1 MKKSADI
8 LRLPV
13 ISISEGKQIGTVKDL
28 VIDASQG
35 AVVALV
41 IDDGSWYL
49 GAKLL
54 PFNAITGL
62 GESAVTVEAANI
74 LLPVTAIPRLEQLMS
89 AGVKVIGTRT
99 LTRSGH
105 MGGKVVE
112 ISIDETGHISFCE
125 VEENIGERIQ
135 IPTQQIVTF
144 GKDVLIVSDSV
155 DPSNRGTAGGRPMEG
170 LISRPAASAAVAY
183 VAPEYVPTPVAAVAP
198 PPSDDAAQLF
208 EEKQRRYL
216 LGKKVNRRISAN
228 DGSVIIEQGNEITED
243 ILQRIRDE
251 DKMIELTMTLRL

>member
-13 ISISEGKQIGTVKDL
+13 ISISEGKQVGTVKDL

-41 IDDGSWYL
+41 VDDGSWYL
-49 GAKLL
+49 GAKVL

-62 GESAVTVEAANI
+62 GESAVTVEGTSNLI
-74 LLPVTAIPRLEQLMS
+74 PVSTLPRIEQLMA

-112 ISIDETGHISFCE
+112 IVIDESGRINTCE
-125 VEENIGERIQ
+125 VEENIGERIM
-135 IPTQQIVTF
+135 IPVQQIVTF
-144 GKDVLIVSDSV
+144 GKDVLIVNEAM
-155 DPSNRGTAGGRPMEG
+155 DPSGRSTLGM
-170 LISRPAASAAVAY
+170 RQPAAASYA
-183 VAPEYVPTPVAAVAP
+183 APEPSAP
-198 PPSDDAAQLF
+198 PAPPAPAPGASDDAAQLF

-216 LGKKVNRRISAN
+216 LGKRVNRRIAAA
-228 DGSVIIEQGNEITED
+228 DGSVIIEQGGEITEEV
-243 ILQRIRDE
+243 LQRIREE
-251 DKMIELTMTLRL
+251 DKMIELTMNLRL

>member
-13 ISISEGKQIGTVKDL
+13 ISISEGKQVGTVKDL
-28 VIDASQG
+28 VIDAAQG

-41 IDDGSWYL
+41 VDDGSWYL

-62 GESAVTVEAANI
+62 GESAVTVETTNVI
-74 LLPVTAIPRLEQLMS
+74 IPVTTISRLEQFMS

-112 ISIDETGHISFCE
+112 ITIDETGRISSCE

-135 IPTQQIVTF
+135 ISVQQIVTF
-144 GKDVLIVSDSV
+144 GKDVLIISDSA
-155 DPSNRGTAGGRPMEG
+155 DPSGRGPIGGRPMEG
-170 LISRPAASAAVAY
+170 LVSRTAPVNAYASADETAASVISPAAPAQ
-183 VAPEYVPTPVAAVAP
+183 
-198 PPSDDAAQLF
+198 SDDAAQLF

-216 LGKKVNRRISAN
+216 LGKRVNRRISAN
-228 DGSVIIEQGNEITED
+228 DGSIIIEQGSEITED
-243 ILQRIRDE
+243 VLQRIREE
-251 DKMIELTMTLRL
+251 DKMIELTMNLRL

>member
-13 ISISEGKQIGTVKDL
+13 ISISEGKQVGTVKDL

-41 IDDGSWYL
+41 VDDGSWYL
-49 GAKLL
+49 GAKVL

-62 GESAVTVEAANI
+62 GESAVTVEGTSNLI
-74 LLPVTAIPRLEQLMS
+74 PVSTLPRIEQLMS
-89 AGVKVIGTRT
+89 AGVKVIGSRT

-112 ISIDETGHISFCE
+112 IVIDESGRINTCE
-125 VEENIGERIQ
+125 VEENIGERIM
-135 IPTQQIVTF
+135 IPVQQIVTF
-144 GKDVLIVSDSV
+144 GKDVLIVNEAM
-155 DPSNRGTAGGRPMEG
+155 DPSGRSTLGM
-170 LISRPAASAAVAY
+170 RQPAAASYA
-183 VAPEYVPTPVAAVAP
+183 APEPSAP
-198 PPSDDAAQLF
+198 PASPAPAPAASDDAAQLF

-216 LGKKVNRRISAN
+216 LGKRVNRRIAAA
-228 DGSVIIEQGNEITED
+228 DGSVIIEQGGEITEEV
-243 ILQRIRDE
+243 LQRIREE
-251 DKMIELTMTLRL
+251 DKMIELTMNLRL

>member
-13 ISISEGKQIGTVKDL
+13 ISISEGKQVGTVKDL

-41 IDDGSWYL
+41 VDDGSWYL
-49 GAKLL
+49 GAKVL

-62 GESAVTVEAANI
+62 GESAVTVEGTSNLI
-74 LLPVTAIPRLEQLMS
+74 PVSTLPRIEQLMA

-112 ISIDETGHISFCE
+112 IMIDESGRINTCE
-125 VEENIGERIQ
+125 VEENIGERFM
-135 IPTQQIVTF
+135 IPVQQIVTF
-144 GKDVLIVSDSV
+144 GKDVLIVNEAM
-155 DPSNRGTAGGRPMEG
+155 DPSGRSTLGM
-170 LISRPAASAAVAY
+170 RQPAAASYA
-183 VAPEYVPTPVAAVAP
+183 APEPSAP
-198 PPSDDAAQLF
+198 PAPPAPAPGASDDAAQLF

-216 LGKKVNRRISAN
+216 LGKRVNRRIAAA
-228 DGSVIIEQGNEITED
+228 DGSVIIEQGGEITEEV
-243 ILQRIRDE
+243 LQRIREE
-251 DKMIELTMTLRL
+251 DKMIELTMNLRL

>member
-13 ISISEGKQIGTVKDL
+13 ISISEGKQVGTVKDL

-41 IDDGSWYL
+41 VDDGSWYL
-49 GAKLL
+49 GAKVL

-62 GESAVTVEAANI
+62 GESAVTVEGTSNLI
-74 LLPVTAIPRLEQLMS
+74 PVSTLPRIEQLMS
-89 AGVKVIGTRT
+89 AGVKVIGSRT

-112 ISIDETGHISFCE
+112 IAIDESGRINTCE
-125 VEENIGERIQ
+125 VEESIGERIL
-135 IPTQQIVTF
+135 IPVQQIVTF
-144 GKDVLIVSDSV
+144 GKDVLIINEAV
-155 DPSNRGTAGGRPMEG
+155 DPSGRGSMGVRQ
-170 LISRPAASAAVAY
+170 PAA
-183 VAPEYVPTPVAAVAP
+183 APYIMNESVVTQATPQSVPVA
-198 PPSDDAAQLF
+198 SDDAAQLF

-216 LGKKVNRRISAN
+216 LGKRVNRRITAA
-228 DGSVIIEQGNEITED
+228 DGSVIIEQGSEITEES
-243 ILQRIRDE
+243 LQRIREE
-251 DKMIELTMTLRL
+251 DKMIELTMNLRL

>member
-13 ISISEGKQIGTVKDL
+13 ISISEGKQVGTVKDL
-28 VIDASQG
+28 VIDAAQG

-41 IDDGSWYL
+41 VDDGSWYL
-49 GAKLL
+49 GAKVI

-62 GESAVTVEAANI
+62 GESAVTVESTSI
-74 LLPVTAIPRLEQLMS
+74 LIPVATIPRLEQLMS

-112 ISIDETGHISFCE
+112 ISIDETGRITSCE
-125 VEENIGERIQ
+125 VEEGIGDKIQ
-135 IPTQQIVTF
+135 IPMQQIVTF
-144 GKDVLIVSDSV
+144 GKDVLIISETM
-155 DPSNRGTAGGRPMEG
+155 DPVHRGPVGGRPMEG
-170 LISRPAASAAVAY
+170 LISRTAPVSAYPAQEEAPVSPVMSAPSVVPADEAS
-183 VAPEYVPTPVAAVAP
+183 
-198 PPSDDAAQLF
+198 QLF

-216 LGKKVNRRISAN
+216 LG
-228 DGSVIIEQGNEITED
+228 
-243 ILQRIRDE
+243 
-251 DKMIELTMTLRL
+251 

>member
-13 ISISEGKQIGTVKDL
+13 ISISEGKQVGTVKDL

-49 GAKLL
+49 GAKVL

-62 GESAVTVEAANI
+62 GESAVTVEGTSNLI
-74 LLPVTAIPRLEQLMS
+74 PVSTLPRIEQLMA

-99 LTRSGH
+99 LTRAGH

-112 ISIDETGHISFCE
+112 IAIDETGRINSCE
-125 VEENIGERIQ
+125 VEESIGERIL
-135 IPTQQIVTF
+135 ISVQQIVTF
-144 GKDVLIVSDSV
+144 GKDVLIISETADTSGRGLGMRQPTSNHYVVTDAV
-155 DPSNRGTAGGRPMEG
+155 TTQTTPSP
-170 LISRPAASAAVAY
+170 SPAA
-183 VAPEYVPTPVAAVAP
+183 
-198 PPSDDAAQLF
+198 SDDAAQLF

-216 LGKKVNRRISAN
+216 LGKRVNRRIASA
-228 DGSVIIEQGNEITED
+228 DGIVIIEQGGEITEE
-243 ILQRIRDE
+243 ILQRVREE
-251 DKMIELTMTLRL
+251 DKMIELTMNLRL

>member
-41 IDDGSWYL
+41 VDDGSWYL

-62 GESAVTVEAANI
+62 GESAVTVESTGNLIAVA
-74 LLPVTAIPRLEQLMS
+74 TIPRLEQLMS

-112 ISIDETGHISFCE
+112 ITIDETGRINNCE
-125 VEENIGERIQ
+125 VEENIGERFQ
-135 IPTQQIVTF
+135 IPIQQVVTF
-144 GKDVLIVSDSV
+144 GKDVLIVSDAADS
-155 DPSNRGTAGGRPMEG
+155 SGRGSAGGRPMDG
-170 LISRPAASAAVAY
+170 LVSRTAPTSNFVGQDVPGVA
-183 VAPEYVPTPVAAVAP
+183 TPQN
-198 PPSDDAAQLF
+198 SNDDAAQLF

-216 LGKKVNRRISAN
+216 LGKKVNRRITAN
-228 DGSVIIEQGNEITED
+228 DGSIIIEQGNEITEE
-243 ILQRIRDE
+243 ILQKVRDE
-251 DKMIELTMTLRL
+251 DKMIELTMNLRL

>member
-13 ISISEGKQIGTVKDL
+13 ISISEGKQVGTVKDL
-28 VIDASQG
+28 VIDAAQG

-41 IDDGSWYL
+41 VDDGSWYL
-49 GAKLL
+49 GAKVV

-62 GESAVTVEAANI
+62 GESAVTVESTSI
-74 LLPVTAIPRLEQLMS
+74 LIPVATIPRLEQLMS

-112 ISIDETGHISFCE
+112 ISIDETGRITSCE
-125 VEENIGERIQ
+125 VEEGIGDKIQ
-135 IPTQQIVTF
+135 IPMQQIVTF
-144 GKDVLIVSDSV
+144 GKDVLIISETM
-155 DPSNRGTAGGRPMEG
+155 DPVHRGPVGGRPMEG
-170 LISRPAASAAVAY
+170 LISRTAPVSAYPAQEEAPVSPVMSAPSVVPADEAS
-183 VAPEYVPTPVAAVAP
+183 
-198 PPSDDAAQLF
+198 QLF

-216 LGKKVNRRISAN
+216 LGKRVNRRITAN
-228 DGSVIIEQGNEITED
+228 DGSIIIDQGNEVTEE
-243 ILQRIRDE
+243 ILQRVREE
-251 DKMIELTMTLRL
+251 DKMIELTMNLRL

>member
-28 VIDASQG
+28 VIDAAQG

-49 GAKLL
+49 GAKVL

-62 GESAVTVEAANI
+62 GESAVTVEATSNLI
-74 LLPVTAIPRLEQLMS
+74 PVSTLPRIEQLMA

-105 MGGKVVE
+105 MGGKVIEVM
-112 ISIDETGHISFCE
+112 IDETGRISFCE
-125 VEENIGERIQ
+125 VEEGIGERFQ
-135 IPTQQIVTF
+135 IPVQQIITF
-144 GKDVLIVSDSV
+144 GKDVLIISETPD
-155 DPSNRGTAGGRPMEG
+155 AGGRG
-170 LISRPAASAAVAY
+170 GVVSRTAPNNYAPAETYSAASLN
-183 VAPEYVPTPVAAVAP
+183 PVPTPIA
-198 PPSDDAAQLF
+198 SDDAAQLF

-216 LGKKVNRRISAN
+216 LGKRVNRRITGN
-228 DGSVIIEQGNEITED
+228 DGTVIIEQGSEITEEV
-243 ILQRIRDE
+243 LQRIREE
-251 DKMIELTMTLRL
+251 DKMIELTMNLRL

>member
-28 VIDASQG
+28 VIEASQG

-41 IDDGSWYL
+41 VDDGSWYL
-49 GAKLL
+49 GAKVL

-62 GESAVTVEAANI
+62 GESAVTVEGTSNLI
-74 LLPVTAIPRLEQLMS
+74 PVSTLPRIEQLLA
-89 AGVKVIGTRT
+89 AGVKVVGTRT

-112 ISIDETGHISFCE
+112 ILLDETGRIVSCE
-125 VEENIGERIQ
+125 VEESIGERFT
-135 IPTQQIVTF
+135 IPVQQIITF
-144 GKDVLIVSDSV
+144 GKDVLIINESTDS
-155 DPSNRGTAGGRPMEG
+155 PGRGSSAGMRP
-170 LISRPAASAAVAY
+170 
-183 VAPEYVPTPVAAVAP
+183 VAPNNAYGAQDSFATPTASPN
-198 PPSDDAAQLF
+198 SMLGTTDDAAQLF

-216 LGKKVNRRISAN
+216 LGKRVNRRISGN
-228 DGSVIIEQGNEITED
+228 DGSVIIEQGSEITED
-243 ILQRIRDE
+243 ILQRIRE
-251 DKMIELTMTLRL
+251 QDKMIELTMNLRL

>member
-13 ISISEGKQIGTVKDL
+13 ISISEGKQVGTVKDL

-41 IDDGSWYL
+41 VDDGSWYL
-49 GAKLL
+49 GAKVL

-62 GESAVTVEAANI
+62 GESAVTVESTSSLIAVA
-74 LLPVTAIPRLEQLMS
+74 TIPRLEQLMS
-89 AGVKVIGTRT
+89 VGVKVIGTRT

-112 ISIDETGHISFCE
+112 IAIDETGHINSCE
-125 VEENIGERIQ
+125 VEENIGERFQ
-135 IPTQQIVTF
+135 ISVQQIVTF
-144 GKDVLIVSDSV
+144 GKDVLIVSDSA
-155 DPSNRGTAGGRPMEG
+155 DPSGRGPGSGRPMEG
-170 LISRPAASAAVAY
+170 IVSRSIPTNSFGGAETVNVPAMPATVASG
-183 VAPEYVPTPVAAVAP
+183 E
-198 PPSDDAAQLF
+198 DAAQLF

-228 DGSVIIEQGNEITED
+228 DGSIIIEQGNEITEET
-243 ILQRIRDE
+243 LQRVRDE
-251 DKMIELTMTLRL
+251 DKMIELTMNLRL

>member
-13 ISISEGKQIGTVKDL
+13 ISISEGKQVGTVKDL
-28 VIDASQG
+28 VIDAAQG

-41 IDDGSWYL
+41 VDDGSWYL
-49 GAKLL
+49 GAKVL

-62 GESAVTVEAANI
+62 GESAVTVEATSNLI
-74 LLPVTAIPRLEQLMS
+74 PVATIPRLEQLLS

-99 LTRSGH
+99 LSRSGH

-112 ISIDETGHISFCE
+112 ITIDETGRISSCE
-125 VEENIGERIQ
+125 VEENIGERSQ
-135 IPTQQIVTF
+135 ISVQQIVTF
-144 GKDVLIVSDSV
+144 GKDVLIISDLA
-155 DPSNRGTAGGRPMEG
+155 DPSSRGPVGGRPMEG
-170 LISRPAASAAVAY
+170 LVSRSAPVGTYTAPD
-183 VAPEYVPTPVAAVAP
+183 VAPAPASYSSAP
-198 PPSDDAAQLF
+198 PADDAAQLF

-228 DGSVIIEQGNEITED
+228 DGSILIEQGNEITEE
-243 ILQRIRDE
+243 ILHRVREE
-251 DKMIELTMTLRL
+251 DKMIELTMNLRL

>member
-13 ISISEGKQIGTVKDL
+13 ISISEGKQVGTVKDL
-28 VIDASQG
+28 VIDAAQG

-41 IDDGSWYL
+41 VDDGSWYL

-54 PFNAITGL
+54 PFNAITGV
-62 GESAVTVEAANI
+62 GESAVTVETTNVI
-74 LLPVTAIPRLEQLMS
+74 IPVTTISRLEQFMS

-112 ISIDETGHISFCE
+112 ITIDETGRIISCE

-135 IPTQQIVTF
+135 ISVQQIVTF
-144 GKDVLIVSDSV
+144 GKDVLIISDSA
-155 DPSNRGTAGGRPMEG
+155 DPSGRGPIGGRPMEG
-170 LISRPAASAAVAY
+170 LVSRTAPVNAYASADETAASVISPAAPAQ
-183 VAPEYVPTPVAAVAP
+183 
-198 PPSDDAAQLF
+198 SDDAAQLF

-216 LGKKVNRRISAN
+216 LGKRVNRRISAN
-228 DGSVIIEQGNEITED
+228 DGSIIIEQGSEITED
-243 ILQRIRDE
+243 VLQRIREE
-251 DKMIELTMTLRL
+251 DKMIELTMNLRL

>member
-13 ISISEGKQIGTVKDL
+13 ISISEGKQVGTVKDL

-49 GAKLL
+49 GAKVL

-62 GESAVTVEAANI
+62 GESAVTVEGTSNLI
-74 LLPVTAIPRLEQLMS
+74 PVSTLPRIEQLMA

-99 LTRSGH
+99 LTKAGH

-112 ISIDETGHISFCE
+112 IAIDETGRINTCE
-125 VEENIGERIQ
+125 VEESIGERIMV
-135 IPTQQIVTF
+135 PVQQIVTF
-144 GKDVLIVSDSV
+144 GKDVLIISESV
-155 DPSNRGTAGGRPMEG
+155 DLSGRGSVGMRPTVTNSYAPSEPV
-170 LISRPAASAAVAY
+170 SVQAA
-183 VAPEYVPTPVAAVAP
+183 PVAAAT
-198 PPSDDAAQLF
+198 DDAAQLF

-216 LGKKVNRRISAN
+216 LGKRVNRRITSA
-228 DGSVIIEQGNEITED
+228 DGAVIIEQGSEITED
-243 ILQRIRDE
+243 ILQRIREE
-251 DKMIELTMTLRL
+251 DKMIELTMNLRL

>member
-49 GAKLL
+49 GAKVL

-62 GESAVTVEAANI
+62 GESAVTVENQGN
-74 LLPVTAIPRLEQLMS
+74 LVPVATIPRLEQLMS
-89 AGVKVIGTRT
+89 AGVKVIGSRT
-99 LTRSGH
+99 LTRSGQ

-112 ISIDETGHISFCE
+112 LAVDETGRIVSCE
-125 VEENIGERIQ
+125 VEEGIGDRILIQ
-135 IPTQQIVTF
+135 VQQIVTF
-144 GKDVLIVSDSV
+144 GKDVLIITDFADS
-155 DPSNRGTAGGRPMEG
+155 SGRGPLGGRPMEG
-170 LISRPAASAAVAY
+170 LVSRPVPAVGYA
-183 VAPEYVPTPVAAVAP
+183 APEAAAP
-198 PPSDDAAQLF
+198 IAAPDDAALLF

-216 LGKKVNRRISAN
+216 IGKKVNRRISAN
-228 DGSVIIEQGNEITED
+228 DGSILIEQGGEITEE
-243 ILQRIRDE
+243 ILQRVRDE
-251 DKMIELTMTLRL
+251 DKMIELTMNLRL

>member
-13 ISISEGKQIGTVKDL
+13 ISISEGKQVGTVKDL
-28 VIDASQG
+28 VIDAAQG

-41 IDDGSWYL
+41 VDDGTWYL
-49 GAKLL
+49 GAKVL

-62 GESAVTVEAANI
+62 GESAVTVEAASNLI
-74 LLPVTAIPRLEQLMS
+74 PVATVPRLEQLIS
-89 AGVKVIGTRT
+89 VGVKVIGTRT

-112 ISIDETGHISFCE
+112 ITLDETGRISSCE
-125 VEENIGERIQ
+125 IEENIGDRSQ
-135 IPTQQIVTF
+135 ISVQQIVTF
-144 GKDVLIVSDSV
+144 GKDVLIISDSA
-155 DPSNRGTAGGRPMEG
+155 DPSGRGPIGGRPMEG
-170 LISRPAASAAVAY
+170 LVSRSAPVGSYAAPEIAPASATY
-183 VAPEYVPTPVAAVAP
+183 SSTPPT
-198 PPSDDAAQLF
+198 DDAAQLF

-228 DGSVIIEQGNEITED
+228 DGSIIIEQGNEITEE
-243 ILQRIRDE
+243 ILHRVREE
-251 DKMIELTMTLRL
+251 DKMIELTMNLRL

>member
-13 ISISEGKQIGTVKDL
+13 ISISEGKQVGTVKDL

-41 IDDGSWYL
+41 VDDGSWYL
-49 GAKLL
+49 GAKVL

-62 GESAVTVEAANI
+62 GESAVTVEGTSNLI
-74 LLPVTAIPRLEQLMS
+74 PVSTLPRIEQLMA

-99 LTRSGH
+99 LTRAGQ

-112 ISIDETGHISFCE
+112 VSLDETGRINTCE
-125 VEENIGERIQ
+125 VEESIGERIL
-135 IPTQQIVTF
+135 IPVQQIVTF
-144 GKDVLIVSDSV
+144 GKDVLIISESV
-155 DPSNRGTAGGRPMEG
+155 DSAGRGTMGVRTPANAYSMNEAAPAQ
-170 LISRPAASAAVAY
+170 PAASA
-183 VAPEYVPTPVAAVAP
+183 PVAT
-198 PPSDDAAQLF
+198 DDAAQLF

-216 LGKKVNRRISAN
+216 LGKRVNRRITSA
-228 DGSVIIEQGNEITED
+228 DGSVIIEQGSEITEE
-243 ILQRIRDE
+243 ILQRIREE
-251 DKMIELTMTLRL
+251 DKMIELTMNLRL

>member
-13 ISISEGKQIGTVKDL
+13 ISISEGKQVGTVKDL

-41 IDDGSWYL
+41 VDDGSWYL
-49 GAKLL
+49 GAKVL

-62 GESAVTVEAANI
+62 GESAVTVEGTSNLI
-74 LLPVTAIPRLEQLMS
+74 PVSTLPRIEQLMA

-99 LTRSGH
+99 LTKAGH

-112 ISIDETGHISFCE
+112 IAIDETGRINTCE
-125 VEENIGERIQ
+125 VEENIGERIM
-135 IPTQQIVTF
+135 IPVQQIVTF
-144 GKDVLIVSDSV
+144 GKDVLIISESIELSGRGSVGMRPIVTNSYTPSEPVSV
-155 DPSNRGTAGGRPMEG
+155 Q
-170 LISRPAASAAVAY
+170 SA
-183 VAPEYVPTPVAAVAP
+183 PVATTT
-198 PPSDDAAQLF
+198 DDAAQLF

-216 LGKKVNRRISAN
+216 LGKRVNRRITSA
-228 DGSVIIEQGNEITED
+228 DGDVIIEQGSEITED
-243 ILQRIRDE
+243 ILQRIREE
-251 DKMIELTMTLRL
+251 DKMIELTMNLRL

>member
-28 VIDASQG
+28 VIEASQG

-41 IDDGSWYL
+41 VDDGSWYL
-49 GAKLL
+49 GAKVL

-62 GESAVTVEAANI
+62 GESAVTVEGTSNLI
-74 LLPVTAIPRLEQLMS
+74 PVSTLPRIEQLLA

-112 ISIDETGHISFCE
+112 ILLDETGRINSCE
-125 VEENIGERIQ
+125 IEESIGERFA
-135 IPTQQIVTF
+135 IPVQQIITF
-144 GKDVLIVSDSV
+144 GKDVLIINEATDSMG
-155 DPSNRGTAGGRPMEG
+155 RG
-170 LISRPAASAAVAY
+170 SAAGMR
-183 VAPEYVPTPVAAVAP
+183 PVAAINAYAGQDSFSAP
-198 PPSDDAAQLF
+198 HASVNSLMGSSDDAAQLF

-216 LGKKVNRRISAN
+216 LGKRVNRRISAT
-228 DGSVIIEQGNEITED
+228 DGSVIIEQGSEITED
-243 ILQRIRDE
+243 ILQRIREE
-251 DKMIELTMTLRL
+251 DKMIELTMNLRL

>member
-13 ISISEGKQIGTVKDL
+13 ISISEGKQVGTVKDL

-41 IDDGSWYL
+41 VDDGSWYL
-49 GAKLL
+49 GAKVL

-62 GESAVTVEAANI
+62 GESAVTVEGTSNLI
-74 LLPVTAIPRLEQLMS
+74 PVSTLPRIEQLMA

-112 ISIDETGHISFCE
+112 IVIDESGRINTCE
-125 VEENIGERIQ
+125 VEENIGERIM
-135 IPTQQIVTF
+135 IPVQQIVTF
-144 GKDVLIVSDSV
+144 GKDVLIVNEAM
-155 DPSNRGTAGGRPMEG
+155 DPSGRSTLGM
-170 LISRPAASAAVAY
+170 RQPAAASYA
-183 VAPEYVPTPVAAVAP
+183 APEPSAP
-198 PPSDDAAQLF
+198 PASPAPAPAASDDAAQLF

-216 LGKKVNRRISAN
+216 LGKRVNRRIAAT
-228 DGSVIIEQGNEITED
+228 DGSVIIEQGGEITEEV
-243 ILQRIRDE
+243 LQRIREE
-251 DKMIELTMTLRL
+251 DKMIELTMNLRL

>member
-13 ISISEGKQIGTVKDL
+13 ISISEGKQVGTVKDL

-41 IDDGSWYL
+41 VDDGSWYL
-49 GAKLL
+49 GAKVL

-62 GESAVTVEAANI
+62 GESAVTVESTSSLIAVA
-74 LLPVTAIPRLEQLMS
+74 TIPRLEQLMS
-89 AGVKVIGTRT
+89 VGVKVIGTRT

-112 ISIDETGHISFCE
+112 IAIDETGRINSCE

-135 IPTQQIVTF
+135 ISVQQIVTF
-144 GKDVLIVSDSV
+144 GKDVLIVSDSA
-155 DPSNRGTAGGRPMEG
+155 DPSGRGPGSGRPMEG
-170 LISRPAASAAVAY
+170 IVSRSIPTNSFSGAETGVVPTMPAAVA
-183 VAPEYVPTPVAAVAP
+183 
-198 PPSDDAAQLF
+198 SGDDAAQLF

-228 DGSVIIEQGNEITED
+228 DGSIIIEQGNEITEET
-243 ILQRIRDE
+243 LQRVRDE
-251 DKMIELTMTLRL
+251 DKMIELTMNLRL

>member
-13 ISISEGKQIGTVKDL
+13 ISISEGKQVGTVKDL

-41 IDDGSWYL
+41 VDDGSWYL
-49 GAKLL
+49 GAKVL

-62 GESAVTVEAANI
+62 GESAVTVEGTSNLI
-74 LLPVTAIPRLEQLMS
+74 PVSTLPRIEQLMA

-99 LTRSGH
+99 LTKAGH

-112 ISIDETGHISFCE
+112 IAIDETGRINTCE
-125 VEENIGERIQ
+125 VEENIGERIMV
-135 IPTQQIVTF
+135 PVQQIMTF
-144 GKDVLIVSDSV
+144 GKDVLIISESV
-155 DPSNRGTAGGRPMEG
+155 DMSGRGSAGMRP
-170 LISRPAASAAVAY
+170 IVTNSY
-183 VAPEYVPTPVAAVAP
+183 APNEPVSVQSSPVAAVT
-198 PPSDDAAQLF
+198 DDAAQLF

-216 LGKKVNRRISAN
+216 LGKRVNRRITSA
-228 DGSVIIEQGNEITED
+228 DGTVIIEQGSEITED
-243 ILQRIRDE
+243 ILQRIREE
-251 DKMIELTMTLRL
+251 DKMIELTMNLRL

>member
-13 ISISEGKQIGTVKDL
+13 ISISEGKQVGTIKDL

-41 IDDGSWYL
+41 VDDGSWYL

-62 GESAVTVEAANI
+62 GESAVTVEATTTLI
-74 LLPVTAIPRLEQLMS
+74 PVSTVPRLEQLMS

-99 LTRSGH
+99 LTRSGQ

-112 ISIDETGHISFCE
+112 FSLEETGRIVSCE
-125 VEENIGERIQ
+125 VEETIGERYQ
-135 IPTQQIVTF
+135 IPVQQIITF
-144 GKDVLIVSDSV
+144 GKDMLIIQDSAE
-155 DPSNRGTAGGRPMEG
+155 PAGRGPIGGRPMEG
-170 LISRPAASAAVAY
+170 LVSRPVATAAFGAT
-183 VAPEYVPTPVAAVAP
+183 EPVAVPMAAP
-198 PPSDDAAQLF
+198 VEDAAQLF

-216 LGKKVNRRISAN
+216 IGKRVNRRISAN
-228 DGSVIIEQGNEITED
+228 DGTVILEQGGEITEE
-243 ILQRIRDE
+243 ILHRIREE
-251 DKMIELTMTLRL
+251 DKMIELTMNLRL

>member
-13 ISISEGKQIGTVKDL
+13 ISISEGKQVGTVKDL

-41 IDDGSWYL
+41 VDDGSWYL
-49 GAKLL
+49 GAKVL

-62 GESAVTVEAANI
+62 GESAVTVESTSNLI
-74 LLPVTAIPRLEQLMS
+74 PVSTLPRIEQLMA

-99 LTRSGH
+99 LTRAGQ

-112 ISIDETGHISFCE
+112 ISIDENGRINTCE
-125 VEENIGERIQ
+125 VEESIGERIL
-135 IPTQQIVTF
+135 ISVQQIVTF
-144 GKDVLIVSDSV
+144 GKDVLIISESIE
-155 DPSNRGTAGGRPMEG
+155 PSGRGAMGM
-170 LISRPAASAAVAY
+170 RPAPANAYGMNEAAPVQPATP
-183 VAPEYVPTPVAAVAP
+183 APVAT
-198 PPSDDAAQLF
+198 DDAAQLF

-216 LGKKVNRRISAN
+216 LGKRVNRRITSA
-228 DGSVIIEQGNEITED
+228 DGSVIIEQGSEITEE
-243 ILQRIRDE
+243 ILQRIREE
-251 DKMIELTMTLRL
+251 DKMIELTMNLRL